1 MAEHK
6 DMLLRQLTLLQ
17 LIPRMPGRIATTVL
31 RDKLAER
38 GFEVDLRTLQRD
50 LKNKLSLVF
59 PLISHEEERPFRW
72 SFDAD
77 AQLNLPSID
86 TPRALALY
94 MAEEH
99 LKDLLPQTVLD
110 QLSPDFNAARNH
122 LSGLKYNEL
131 GHWSEV
137 VRAVPTARLL
147 KPAEIKTEVWAK
159 VSESLLRHHQ
169 LEVVY
174 LSRSRNRV
182 KTLTLHPAGLI
193 VRDTVSYLVA
203 RVNDYD
209 DLRQFALHRIQ
220 KCELLEKPARQP
232 DDFSIDAFIDSP
244 SFTRSEQ
251 ARKVK
256 LIADIH
262 PQVAWKLT
270 ETPLSSKQKIK
281 AIDQPK
287 NWFRLETQVNQDQ
300 ETFWWI
306 VSLGHRIRVHQP
318 LEWVDEIKAS
328 LKETQA
334 LYV

>member
-59 PLISHEEERPFRW
+59 LLICHEEERPFRW

-99 LKDLLPQTVLD
+99 LKDVLPQTVLD
-110 QLSPDFNAARNH
+110 QLNPDFNAARNH
-122 LSGLKYNEL
+122 LAGLKYNEL
-131 GHWSEV
+131 SHWSEV

-147 KPAEIKTEVWAK
+147 KPAEIKREVWAS
-159 VSESLLRHHQ
+159 VSESLLKHQ
-169 LEVVY
+169 QLKIVY
-174 LSRSRNRV
+174 LSRSKNRV
-182 KTLTLHPAGLI
+182 KSMILHPAGLI
-193 VRDTVSYLVA
+193 ARDTVSYLVA
-203 RVNDYD
+203 KVNDYD
-209 DLRQFALHRIQ
+209 DFRQFALHRIQ
-220 KCELLEKPARQP
+220 ECELLEKPARQP
-232 DDFSIDAFIDSP
+232 NEFCIDTFIDSP
-244 SFTRSEQ
+244 SFTRSQ
-251 ARKVK
+251 DVRKVK

-270 ETPLSSKQKIK
+270 ETPLSSSQKIK
-281 AIDQPK
+281 SIDQPQ
-287 NWFRLETQVNQDQ
+287 NWFRLEAKVNQDQ

-306 VSLGHRIRVHQP
+306 LSLGHRIRVHQP
-318 LEWVDEIKAS
+318 LDWVDEIKAS
-328 LKETQA
+328 LKETQE